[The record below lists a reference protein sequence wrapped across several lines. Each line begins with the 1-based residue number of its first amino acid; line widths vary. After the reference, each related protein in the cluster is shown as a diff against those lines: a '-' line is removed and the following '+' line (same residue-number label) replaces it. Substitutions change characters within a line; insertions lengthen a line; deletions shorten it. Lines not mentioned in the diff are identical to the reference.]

1 MADMA
6 VLAIAAVSL
15 GAATVNGALGY
26 GYSSLTTP
34 VALLLIASRVLNPAI
49 VIVEVVVNL
58 YALFLGRRSVARVLP
73 RVTPLIAGL
82 APGVIAGSLLLAWVA
97 PDWVKLITYGVL
109 LPLIL
114 LQGAGFAWPLRR
126 ERTAGVPLGT
136 GVGLLYSLTTISGPP
151 LAFFFNNQRYE
162 RGDFKVALAIVRT
175 AEASFTLIM
184 YVVLGLITKQSAGLA
199 GWLLPT
205 VLIGM
210 PIGHWLIARIDPVA
224 FRRACIT
231 FDCWLVGFG
240 LARMLDKTA
249 LFESPWSYLALASA
263 IALDAWLLTRRRR
276 RTAAASATAPPA
288 ETLLEAA

>member
-6 VLAIAAVSL
+6 ILAIAAVSL

-34 VALLLIASRVLNPAI
+34 VALLMIASRLLNPAL
-49 VIVEVVVNL
+49 VIVEVIVNL
-58 YALFLGRRSVARVLP
+58 YALFLGRRSVARMLP

-82 APGVIAGSLLLAWVA
+82 VPGVIAGSLLLAWVA

-114 LQGAGFAWPLRR
+114 LQGAGFSYPLRR
-126 ERTAGVPLGT
+126 ERTAGVPLGA

-151 LAFFFNNQRYE
+151 LAFFFNNQRYD
-162 RGDFKVALAIVRT
+162 RADFKVALAIVRT
-175 AEASFTLIM
+175 AEASFTLVM
-184 YVVLGLITKQSAGLA
+184 YLVLGLITRDSVGLA

-205 VLIGM
+205 VMIGM
-210 PIGHWLIARIDPVA
+210 PVGHWLIARIDPVA
-224 FRRACIT
+224 FRRACIS

-240 LARMLDKTA
+240 LARMLDRLDLVA
-249 LFESPWSYLALASA
+249 APWSYIALAVA
-263 IALDAWLLTRRRR
+263 IGIDATLLARKRKRAQ
-276 RTAAASATAPPA
+276 AAPTEAAPA
-288 ETLLEAA
+288 YLEAA